1 MISLLEL
8 DGPKI
13 SIVDFFLLIRG
24 DYRDRIANEFAF
36 FKGIGIYEQIFP
48 IKTCYGYRFVRTK
61 IYKREKAS
69 DGKLTVLGILQLI
82 PFSEMEENRPVVNGQ
97 VDSVLRHLGS
107 LSHALHSFIQT
118 NDLHKSI
125 HLALT
130 EVLFSIDT
138 KGRVYIMEYEDEKQM
153 AAHMRCVVREL
164 SLSVRF
170 CKTFRLLRYL
180 GLHIKYGI
188 YILS

>member
-1 MISLLEL
+1 MKDNKEVVFMDVDQYQLILDNAQVGWWKADFEERCYICSDYLISLLEL

-69 DGKLTVLGILQLI
+69 DGKYWV
-82 PFSEMEENRPVVNGQ
+82 FYS
-97 VDSVLRHLGS
+97 
-107 LSHALHSFIQT
+107 
-118 NDLHKSI
+118 
-125 HLALT
+125 
-130 EVLFSIDT
+130 
-138 KGRVYIMEYEDEKQM
+138 
-153 AAHMRCVVREL
+153 
-164 SLSVRF
+164 
-170 CKTFRLLRYL
+170 
-180 GLHIKYGI
+180 
-188 YILS
+188 

>member
-1 MISLLEL
+1 MKDNKEVVFMDVDQYQLILDNAQVGWWKADFEERCYICSDYLISLLEL

-118 NDLHKSI
+118 NDLHKKPPI
-125 HLALT
+125 WYYQYK
-130 EVLFSIDT
+130 DW
-138 KGRVYIMEYEDEKQM
+138 
-153 AAHMRCVVREL
+153 
-164 SLSVRF
+164 
-170 CKTFRLLRYL
+170 
-180 GLHIKYGI
+180 
-188 YILS
+188 